1 MLSKYLT
8 RLRFCNSD
16 VAQRTFGIFTERYAA
31 NLEAFKKKVGD
42 AT

>member
-8 RLRFCNSD
+8 RLRFRNSD
-16 VAQRTFGIFTERYAA
+16 VAQRTFGIFNERYAA
-31 NLEAFKKKVGD
+31 NLEAFKKKVGN